1 MEQFEVIFLK
11 CKFLVTCNKYIAF
24 YSQQTGIIQRDLY
37 PLTPSNKPSMKARE
51 WIDQG
56 LNRNPDL
63 MDLLNDFPL
72 QDGETE
78 TRDMRTRE
86 QREVASARQMASRY
100 MYMYTVQIIFFFLH
114 NIRNRAAS
122 F

>member
-1 MEQFEVIFLK
+1 
-11 CKFLVTCNKYIAF
+11 
-24 YSQQTGIIQRDLY
+24 
-37 PLTPSNKPSMKARE
+37 MKARE

>member
-1 MEQFEVIFLK
+1 
-11 CKFLVTCNKYIAF
+11 
-24 YSQQTGIIQRDLY
+24 
-37 PLTPSNKPSMKARE
+37 MKARE

-63 MDLLNDFPL
+63 MDLLKDFPL

-86 QREVASARQMASRY
+86 QREIASARQMASRY
-100 MYMYTVQIIFFFLH
+100 TVQLICFSGTTQQRFEGVGAKEEHMDEIWGGGMLGNFC
-114 NIRNRAAS
+114 
-122 F
+122 

>member
-1 MEQFEVIFLK
+1 
-11 CKFLVTCNKYIAF
+11 
-24 YSQQTGIIQRDLY
+24 
-37 PLTPSNKPSMKARE
+37 MKARE

-63 MDLLNDFPL
+63 MDLLKDFPL

-78 TRDMRTRE
+78 TRDMRTQE
-86 QREVASARQMASRY
+86 QREVTSARQMASRY
-100 MYMYTVQIIFFFLH
+100 NTVQIICFFLH
-114 NIRNRAAS
+114 NIRDRAAS